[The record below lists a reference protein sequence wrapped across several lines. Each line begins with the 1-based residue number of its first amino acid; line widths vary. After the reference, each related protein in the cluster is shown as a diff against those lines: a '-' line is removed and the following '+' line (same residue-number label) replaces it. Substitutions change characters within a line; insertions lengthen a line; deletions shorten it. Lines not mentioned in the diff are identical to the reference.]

1 MVHSSSTKRMLLIA
15 IGIVTASLCV
25 FDLPNVPLC
34 GLRHFFGIE
43 CPTCGT
49 TRSLWHILHGRFSN
63 AWLLNPA
70 GFVVAIA
77 LLRYFVTSV
86 MPKGTIARTINSIW
100 CDRVFLA
107 ALFGMLGLKMIRA
120 VC

>member
-1 MVHSSSTKRMLLIA
+1 MHSPSTKRTVLIA

-25 FDLPNVPLC
+25 PDLPNVPLC
-34 GLRHFFGIE
+34 GLRHFFGVD

-49 TRSLWHILHGRFSN
+49 TRSLWHILHGQFST
-63 AWLLNPA
+63 AWLLNPT
-70 GFVVAIA
+70 GFVVATA

-86 MPKGTIARTINSIW
+86 IPKGTIARTINSIW
-100 CDRVFLA
+100 CDRGLLI
-107 ALFGMLGLKMIRA
+107 ALFGMLGLKMFRA